1 MRSRSTW
8 MIAAAEVVRV
18 SEPKPATLIGQGA
31 VDRLKELIE
40 EQGIALVVV
49 DAAITPVQQR
59 NLEQAWKA
67 KVIDRTGLIL
77 EIFGERAR
85 TKEGQLQVELAALS
99 YQRSRLV
106 KSWTHLE
113 RQRGGFGFIGG
124 PGESQIEIDRR
135 LIDERIV
142 RIKRDLEDV
151 KRTRALHRRARKR
164 VPFPVVALVGY
175 TNAGKS
181 TLFNRLTKADVMAKD
196 LLFATLDP
204 TMRRVR
210 LPGGRDIIL
219 SDTVGFISDLPTE
232 LVAAFRATLEEVLE
246 ADLILHVR
254 DIAHPETDAQKADVE
269 AVLEGLGLEHT
280 VVHDMIEVLNKID
293 ALPAEDAER
302 DRRPG
307 APRSP
312 GGGGLGADRRR
323 LRPPAAGDRAAPG
336 ARPAGGDLSPR
347 PRSRR
352 RHRLALSAWRG
363 AGAPRR
369 RGGRQPHRPP
379 LRRRP
384 PALRNEPTCLAELEP
399 QMKSP
404 DVNKV
409 AALIAEVAATEI
421 QPRFR
426 KLAAHEQRE
435 KGPGDIVT
443 IADERAEAAMTPRLM
458 ELLPGSIVIGEEAAA
473 KDPKLVER
481 LLHDQVAWIVDPVDG
496 TANFAEGKEEFVSMV
511 ALVRG
516 DELIGSW
523 IHLPMTGHTAIAE
536 RGAGATYRRRAPPET
551 VAADGGAVPASSA
564 SASSA
569 RRRCIRGRR
578 HCAGR

>member
-1 MRSRSTW
+1 MDKATPIDRREARVDIDGLRHGDRALVIHPDLHRRAKSAAGLHYRTPASRLEEACGLALA
-8 MIAAAEVVRV
+8 IDLEIVAAEVVRV

-31 VDRLKELIE
+31 VDRLKELVE
-40 EQGIALVVV
+40 EQGVALVVV
-49 DAAITPVQQR
+49 DAPITPVQQR

-204 TMRRVR
+204 TMRRVG

-246 ADLILHVR
+246 ADLVLHVR
-254 DIAHPETDAQKADVE
+254 DIAHPETDAQRADVE

-302 DRRPG
+302 IADLARRDHQVAAVSALTGAGCDRLLQEIEQRLARDRQVATYRLGHDRGGDIAWLYQHGEVLERHDDEDG
-307 APRSP
+307 ASLTVRLS
-312 GGGGLGADRRR
+312 ADDRRR
-323 LRPPAAGDRAAPG
+323 FETSRPV
-336 ARPAGGDLSPR
+336 LQS
-347 PRSRR
+347 
-352 RHRLALSAWRG
+352 
-363 AGAPRR
+363 
-369 RGGRQPHRPP
+369 
-379 LRRRP
+379 
-384 PALRNEPTCLAELEP
+384 
-399 QMKSP
+399 
-404 DVNKV
+404 
-409 AALIAEVAATEI
+409 
-421 QPRFR
+421 
-426 KLAAHEQRE
+426 
-435 KGPGDIVT
+435 
-443 IADERAEAAMTPRLM
+443 
-458 ELLPGSIVIGEEAAA
+458 
-473 KDPKLVER
+473 
-481 LLHDQVAWIVDPVDG
+481 
-496 TANFAEGKEEFVSMV
+496 
-511 ALVRG
+511 
-516 DELIGSW
+516 
-523 IHLPMTGHTAIAE
+523 
-536 RGAGATYRRRAPPET
+536 
-551 VAADGGAVPASSA
+551 
-564 SASSA
+564 
-569 RRRCIRGRR
+569 
-578 HCAGR
+578 